1 MAERKYSPPHSRK
14 QNVLDQAV
22 YSVMDNM
29 LPNGGFIVLY
39 IEDGTSELN
48 VASNI
53 DAPEVQKL
61 LNEASKQIGLLNN
74 TPNN

>member
-1 MAERKYSPPHSRK
+1 
-14 QNVLDQAV
+14 
-22 YSVMDNM
+22 M